1 MKKFNALIVDNDM
14 ASRMRLK
21 QTASSVVEFGTV
33 TLLSTPAEAISALTL
48 STPIDV
54 VFVSWRLGPD
64 IIRPFIQKAKETV
77 QGQDAAYISVMKSA
91 SEGNASVAQVMMDGA
106 DGILCEPFSVDQL
119 VEITRLSTKVR
130 GERYESRERAAL
142 SLLIPDIL
150 KQLDLVAHIKASG
163 LAPETSLKVF
173 RELCQRVKERD
184 ERSHTIYY
192 QIALNAFENAPVP
205 HFETKTKNYGGVSSR
220 VKKRMEQKMQRDLS
234 GKV

>member
-21 QTASSVVEFGTV
+21 QTASSVVEFGAV

-64 IIRPFIQKAKETV
+64 VIRPFIQKAKETS

-150 KQLDLVAHIKASG
+150 KQLDLVAHIKSAG
-163 LAPETSLKVF
+163 LAPETSLKVL
-173 RELCQRVKERD
+173 RELCQRVKDRD
-184 ERSHTIYY
+184 ERSHVIYY

-205 HFETKTKNYGGVSSR
+205 HFEAKTKNYGGVSSR